1 MSALTAT
8 HSVDLQPLH
17 TFGLPARARELRL
30 LTNQDDLMAFAR
42 VRQEGQPFLLLG
54 EGSNTVFTSP
64 QVDATI
70 WKVALKG
77 RRYLG
82 CDGVHHHLRVWAGE
96 NWHHTVEWT
105 VAMGWGGLE
114 NLALI
119 PGCVGASPVQNIGA
133 YGVELKDRVSAVHV
147 FDLDVQKECIFN
159 LDECEF
165 AYRDSVFKHAAQGR
179 YVITAVDFALPVQ
192 WQPVLGYGDVA
203 QRVAELGK
211 LTPLNLFKV
220 ISAIRTEKLPDP
232 AVLGNSGSFF
242 KNPIVSESKA
252 QALVEQFPNIV
263 NYPADHGQVKLA
275 AGWLIEQ
282 CGLKGY
288 VLGGVGVYSK
298 QSLILVNL
306 GKGQG
311 AELRQLIAHVQ
322 AQVQARFGV
331 LLEPEPNLIEM

>member
-17 TFGLPARARELRL
+17 TFGLPAHARELRL

-282 CGLKGY
+282 CGLKGH
-288 VLGGVGVYSK
+288 VVGGVGVYNK
-298 QSLILVNL
+298 QALILVNHGH
-306 GKGQG
+306 GKGV
-311 AELRQLIAHVQ
+311 ELAKVIEDVQ
-322 AQVQARFGV
+322 EAVNARFGV
-331 LLEPEPNLIEM
+331 TLEAEPNLIS